1 MDVEVGLC
9 WLGGGG
15 EWIKWI
21 LGVELCGEGEEVY
34 AGVNRKSVDD
44 VSFFCFFGGV
54 LCVFFFF

>member
-21 LGVELCGEGEEVY
+21 LGVELCGEGEEVLVFVVCCEFCV
-34 AGVNRKSVDD
+34 GVV
-44 VSFFCFFGGV
+44 VGW
-54 LCVFFFF
+54 